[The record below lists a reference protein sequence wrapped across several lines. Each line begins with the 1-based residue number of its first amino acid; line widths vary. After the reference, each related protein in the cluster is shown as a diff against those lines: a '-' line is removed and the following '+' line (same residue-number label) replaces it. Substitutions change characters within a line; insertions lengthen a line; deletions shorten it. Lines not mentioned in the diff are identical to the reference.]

1 MTRVKTNPVQSNYQ
15 FLPYMKTIFLN
26 PHKFRPKPR
35 LTLPESSNP
44 PLPGAQ
50 TCYSD
55 VNLLRRGVNQ
65 NKSVG
70 CDSFAP
76 LLVKVAT

>member
-1 MTRVKTNPVQSNYQ
+1 MTQVKTKPVRLNCQ
-15 FLPYMKTIFLN
+15 FLTLYEDDVLN
-26 PHKFRPKPR
+26 PHKFRAKPR
-35 LTLPESSNP
+35 LTLRESSNP
-44 PLPGAQ
+44 PLPGAK

-70 CDSFAP
+70 SDSFAP
-76 LLVKVAT
+76 LLVKVAP